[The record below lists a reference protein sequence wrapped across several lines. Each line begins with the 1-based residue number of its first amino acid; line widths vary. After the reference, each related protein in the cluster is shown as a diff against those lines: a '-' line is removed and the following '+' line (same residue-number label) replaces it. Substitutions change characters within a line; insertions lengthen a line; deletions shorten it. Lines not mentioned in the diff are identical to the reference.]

1 MIDEKFLVAAVNIR
15 KTYLRLTSNLDF
27 YKKKAEN
34 TLEKLE
40 EAYSKIESIENE
52 IKEIKKDK
60 NQNRETNI
68 TSKVLLL
75 LEEIEQE
82 GNRIEKFVEPL
93 NKEIEKLAM
102 EESELYRSIV
112 ERHTELSEEQII
124 ESVRLRL
131 EKENLS

>member
-68 TSKVLLL
+68 TSKVLSL